1 MWKDLS
7 YEWKTAFEEGWIA
20 FKNGSTPIGAAL
32 FDENGTLILK
42 NRNRANEK
50 GTINKRIS
58 HAEANILREL
68 DITAYNLNELTLY
81 STMEPCPMCM
91 GTCVMAGIRKLR
103 FAARD
108 PYCGFTY
115 LKDKEPYFMTKNLDY
130 TFADDEMEK
139 ACKLACA
146 TEYIERF
153 PDKYDTHIEQGGR
166 NVSGGQKQR
175 LCIARALLKKPKI
188 LILDDSTSAVDTRTD
203 ASIRKAFAEE
213 IPGTTKLIIAQ
224 RIASVQESDIII
236 LMDNGQIGAVGNH
249 ESLME
254 TSQVYQ
260 EIYYSQQKGGLE

>member
-1 MWKDLS
+1 MWNDLS
-7 YEWKTAFEEGWIA
+7 YQWKTAFEEGWIA

-32 FDENGTLILK
+32 FDKDGTLILK

-68 DITAYNLNELTLY
+68 DITSYDFKELTLY

-115 LKDKEPYFMTKNLDY
+115 LKDTEPYFLTKNLDY

-139 ACKLACA
+139 VQLVMQGYR
-146 TEYIERF
+146 ELRYM
-153 PDKYDTHIEQGGR
+153 EQGASDKVFKTFYGLR
-166 NVSGGQKQR
+166 PEIKTITEKLYAEKVLDRFANDNRSFSEVYDY
-175 LCIARALLKKPKI
+175 I
-188 LILDDSTSAVDTRTD
+188 L
-203 ASIRKAFAEE
+203 
-213 IPGTTKLIIAQ
+213 
-224 RIASVQESDIII
+224 
-236 LMDNGQIGAVGNH
+236 
-249 ESLME
+249 SL
-254 TSQVYQ
+254 
-260 EIYYSQQKGGLE
+260 

>member
-1 MWKDLS
+1 MWNDLS
-7 YEWKTAFEEGWIA
+7 YQWKTAFEEGWIA

-32 FDENGTLILK
+32 FDKDGTLILK

-68 DITAYNLNELTLY
+68 DITSYDLNELTLY

-115 LKDKEPYFMTKNLDY
+115 LKDTEPYFATKNLDY

-139 ACKLACA
+139 VQLVMQGYR
-146 TEYIERF
+146 ELRYM
-153 PDKYDTHIEQGGR
+153 EQGASDKVFKTFYELR
-166 NVSGGQKQR
+166 PEIKTITEKLYAEKVLDRFANDNRSFSEVYDY
-175 LCIARALLKKPKI
+175 I
-188 LILDDSTSAVDTRTD
+188 L
-203 ASIRKAFAEE
+203 
-213 IPGTTKLIIAQ
+213 
-224 RIASVQESDIII
+224 
-236 LMDNGQIGAVGNH
+236 
-249 ESLME
+249 SL
-254 TSQVYQ
+254 
-260 EIYYSQQKGGLE
+260 